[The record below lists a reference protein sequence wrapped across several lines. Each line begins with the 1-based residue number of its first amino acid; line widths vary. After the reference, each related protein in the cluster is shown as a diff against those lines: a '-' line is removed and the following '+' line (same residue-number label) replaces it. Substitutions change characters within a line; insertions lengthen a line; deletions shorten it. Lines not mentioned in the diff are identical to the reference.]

1 MSGEARFNARRALAV
16 ARKEVFHILR
26 DPFTLAM
33 ALVLPLI
40 LVTIFGVAID
50 FDIKNVPIAIDDR
63 DNSAASRRLIEIFRN
78 TGAFDTIAVPPGS
91 QPEAL
96 LRSERYKAV
105 VIIEPDFERNL
116 ATEEIAQVQV
126 LLDGADNTTAGTILG
141 YLNGIRDAANRTLTD
156 GGGSAARIESRFLY
170 NPELDTQL
178 FVVPGLA
185 VVIIAIISILL
196 TALTVAREWE
206 NGSMELLLS
215 TPVQPLELIV
225 GKLAPYTVIGLLAVS
240 FIYLAARVGFDV
252 PFRGS
257 HTVFLIASFL
267 FLSAYLAQGLVISVV
282 TRKQQIAMQF
292 AIVSGLL
299 PSILLSGFVFP
310 IESMPRFFHYFT
322 AVFPAR
328 WFMTISR
335 DLFLKGTEWASLAPP
350 FLALIVLNAV
360 LLTAAARRFKKDL
373 EP

>member
-1 MSGEARFNARRALAV
+1 MRSEAELNIRRALAV

-26 DPFTLAM
+26 DRFTLAM

-50 FDIKNVPIAIDDR
+50 FDIKNVAIAVDDR
-63 DNSAASRRLIEIFRN
+63 DGSAASRRLVEIFRN
-78 TGAFDTIAVPPGS
+78 TGAFDTLPVPPGS

-105 VIIEPDFERNL
+105 VIIEPGLERDL
-116 ATEEIAQVQV
+116 ATEEVAQVQV

-141 YLNGIRDAANRTLTD
+141 YLNGIRDTANRVLTGSD
-156 GGGSAARIESRFLY
+156 GRAARIEPRFLY

-178 FVVPGLA
+178 FVVPGLT

-225 GKLAPYTVIGLLAVS
+225 GKLAPYTIIGLLAVS
-240 FIYLAARVGFDV
+240 FIYLAARLGFDV

-257 HTVFLIASFL
+257 HAVFLIASFL
-267 FLSAYLAQGLVISVV
+267 FLSAYLAQGLLISVL

-299 PSILLSGFVFP
+299 PSILLSGFIFP

-322 AVFPAR
+322 AIFPAR

-350 FLALIVLNAV
+350 VLALIVLNAI